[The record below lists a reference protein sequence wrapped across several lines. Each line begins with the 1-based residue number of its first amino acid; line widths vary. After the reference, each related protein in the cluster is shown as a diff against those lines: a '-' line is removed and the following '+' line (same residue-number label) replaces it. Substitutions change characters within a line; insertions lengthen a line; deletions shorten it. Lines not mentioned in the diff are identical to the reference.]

1 MKLQVGVEINSIH
14 DAVMLDTLIDLY
26 KAKWKADEAE
36 VENDDAE
43 DEQND
48 DADEESEDGYECY
61 FPETKEEKAHR
72 KALDKLAD
80 CLRKSGVADVSF
92 TFCGNEHRRKNR
104 S

>member
-14 DAVMLDTLIDLY
+14 DAVMLDTLIGLY

-36 VENDDAE
+36 AEVEDDDAE

-48 DADEESEDGYECY
+48 CDDDTDCVCKCADEE
-61 FPETKEEKAHR
+61 AHR
-72 KALDKLAD
+72 KALDKLAE

-92 TFCGNEHRRKNR
+92 TFCGNVDRRKNR